1 MMNAPGGRRAAL
13 ETKDGLS
20 MKARLYRLA
29 TTVAMLAVVIEA
41 LGAGRKW

>member
-1 MMNAPGGRRAAL
+1 MEQRAA
-13 ETKDGLS
+13 DRGPRVPRMVPS

-29 TTVAMLAVVIEA
+29 TTMAAMAVVIEA